1 MDIPNQYCN
10 FRCLLL
16 KNALIHNKVS
26 VQSSQD
32 RNLVTAKVRYVAE
45 NSIPVWDVLLTA
57 GITSDDNLDK
67 LVTALPVCCRN
78 SRDFTQRYLVI
89 ALYLLLVFLSVT
101 QADQI
106 PL

>member
-1 MDIPNQYCN
+1 MDIPNQYCD

-16 KNALIHNKVS
+16 KNAFLHNKVS

-32 RNLVTAKVRYVAE
+32 RNVVTAKVRYVAE
-45 NSIPVWDVLLTA
+45 NIIPVNILTV